1 MTTTMASD
9 NDDADQALLIL
20 FAALTTSSADEAS
33 NNTASVIASLQEKL
47 GGPSGVVAFLLQR
60 LWMIPMDNKLDGH
73 DAVTILSY
81 LVESHPL
88 EYMTIT
94 ALSVRK
100 VVERDFVF
108 TGLIDE
114 NKIVSDALLLA
125 LAKLLVGPNSE
136 DQVGIATDAH
146 AALLVLC
153 RWDNG
158 HEYHSSIAKRVIS
171 TLDMVWNQLQLL
183 VGGKQSSTSIMR
195 IAALMIDI
203 CLLGGE
209 EITLALANG
218 ILDKLLHIALD
229 HPNDDPLLQFA
240 ALDQL
245 ERLTVS
251 TNINAARANFL
262 LGHDILRRGLLC
274 MVGSPGD
281 LSNDVIN
288 IEDDVWG
295 EMDAINGIAAIR
307 LLSEICRVGVMSSTV
322 VDEGVWNKFQLLLRN
337 FQRALHN
344 FIPHGEVERL
354 AYIHA
359 VSSLVGS
366 CAVVTTA
373 SDVTSTILNDVTLL
387 HEWLSLRV
395 SQPKL
400 KSSVL
405 CSLSQVMEP
414 SLWQES
420 SLLSQSSIASRPSDN
435 FALQLCHALSQ
446 ANYDRDSTEL
456 ILTSAKS
463 PFIEERL
470 GAYDI
475 LKALVMRSVG
485 LRLLLLYDDG
495 TGSGSGYLDWL
506 LNQDLEHTVEGKKA
520 KYQIAES
527 MISCNRD
534 VIGGLLPTKVLR
546 QLEEWIRRGPNF
558 VTTATWEMATE

>member
-1 MTTTMASD
+1 
-9 NDDADQALLIL
+9 
-20 FAALTTSSADEAS
+20 
-33 NNTASVIASLQEKL
+33 
-47 GGPSGVVAFLLQR
+47 
-60 LWMIPMDNKLDGH
+60 
-73 DAVTILSY
+73 
-81 LVESHPL
+81 
-88 EYMTIT
+88 
-94 ALSVRK
+94 
-100 VVERDFVF
+100 
-108 TGLIDE
+108 
-114 NKIVSDALLLA
+114 
-125 LAKLLVGPNSE
+125 
-136 DQVGIATDAH
+136 
-146 AALLVLC
+146 
-153 RWDNG
+153 
-158 HEYHSSIAKRVIS
+158 
-171 TLDMVWNQLQLL
+171 
-183 VGGKQSSTSIMR
+183 MR

-218 ILDKLLHIALD
+218 ILDKLLHMALD

-245 ERLTVS
+245 ERLTTSV
-251 TNINAARANFL
+251 NINAARANFL
-262 LGHDILRRGLLC
+262 LGNDILRRGLLC

-307 LLSEICRVGVMSSTV
+307 LLSEVCRVGVMSSTV
-322 VDEGVWNKFQLLLRN
+322 VDEGIWNKFQLLLRN

-366 CAVVTTA
+366 CAVVTTV
-373 SDVTSTILNDVTLL
+373 SDVTSTILNDTTLL

-420 SLLSQSSIASRPSDN
+420 SLLSQTSITSRPSDN
-435 FALQLCHALSQ
+435 IALQLCQALSQ

-495 TGSGSGYLDWL
+495 TGNGGNGSSYLDWL

>member
-1 MTTTMASD
+1 MTSTTMASD
-9 NDDADQALLIL
+9 DDAEQALLIL
-20 FAALTTSSADEAS
+20 FAALTTSSADDAS
-33 NNTASVIASLQEKL
+33 NNAASIRASLQEKL
-47 GGPSGVVAFLLQR
+47 GGPVGVVAFLLQR
-60 LWMIPMDNKLDGH
+60 LWMIPMNDKLDGNG
-73 DAVTILSY
+73 ALTILSY

-88 EYMTIT
+88 EYMAIT
-94 ALSVRK
+94 ASSVRK
-100 VVERDFVF
+100 VIERDFVF
-108 TGLIDE
+108 TGIMDE
-114 NKIVSDALLLA
+114 NKTVSDALLLA

-146 AALLVLC
+146 AALLALC

-158 HEYHSSIAKRVIS
+158 HEYHCSIAKRVLS
-171 TLDMVWNQLQLL
+171 TIDMVWSQLQLL

-195 IAALMIDI
+195 IVTLMIDI

-209 EITLALANG
+209 EITLALSNG
-218 ILDKLLHIALD
+218 IMDKLLHMALD

-245 ERLTVS
+245 ERLTASV
-251 TNINAARANFL
+251 NVNAARADFL
-262 LGHDILRRGLLC
+262 LGHDIIRRGLLC

-281 LSNDVIN
+281 LSNDVN
-288 IEDDVWG
+288 TEDGVWG
-295 EMDAINGIAAIR
+295 EMDAINGVAAIR
-307 LLSEICRVGVMSSTV
+307 LLSEICRVGVMSSTAV
-322 VDEGVWNKFQLLLRN
+322 NEGRNKFQLLLRN

-344 FIPHGEVERL
+344 FIPNGEVERL

-373 SDVTSTILNDVTLL
+373 SDVTSTILNDTTLL

-400 KSSVL
+400 KSAVL

-420 SLLSQSSIASRPSDN
+420 SSLSQASITSRPGDN
-435 FALQLCHALSQ
+435 IVLQLCQALSQ

-495 TGSGSGYLDWL
+495 TGNSSSYLDWL

-534 VIGGLLPTKVLR
+534 VIGGLLPTKELR